1 MSTLLVELPA
11 AKEAIEYTP
20 DDLLRMPGGDR
31 FELVDGHLVERSMG
45 QVSSWIGGETHAVL
59 REFVR
64 RNQLGWVFPSD
75 CGYQCFPRSPG
86 KVRRPDVSFL
96 RREKLPNGLFFDGH
110 VPVVPD
116 LVVEVVSPRDITES
130 LEVKIAEYQA
140 AGVSSVWV
148 ISPKARTCTIHR
160 LDGHSLRLN
169 EGDTI
174 TEPELLPGF
183 SCKVGDL
190 LPSPEAVPPLD
201 IRDEE

>member
-1 MSTLLVELPA
+1 MSTLLAESSPVTRT
-11 AKEAIEYTP
+11 IDYTP

-31 FELVDGHLVERSMG
+31 FELVDGHLVERPMG
-45 QVSSWIGGETHAVL
+45 QVSSWVGGRALCLLTA
-59 REFVR
+59 FVESQR
-64 RNQLGWVFPSD
+64 LGWVFPSD

-96 RREKLPNGLFFDGH
+96 RREKLPNGQLFDGH

-116 LVVEVVSPRDITES
+116 LVIEVVSPRDITET
-130 LEVKIAEYQA
+130 LEVKIAEYQE

-160 LDGHSLRLN
+160 LNGHSQRLS

-183 SCKVGDL
+183 SCLL
-190 LPSPEAVPPLD
+190 LP
-201 IRDEE
+201 RR